1 MSSDSGAPVVV
12 GVDGSAIALDA
23 VRSAARSA
31 ALEQRPLR
39 IVHAFIWP
47 LMGVPLGP
55 DPNGPPTGGLRHQAE
70 RYVAEAVAEVG
81 KVAPEVPVTGAVVD
95 GPPVPVLLDEAH
107 RATLL
112 VLGNRGLG
120 GFAGLLIGSVTV
132 QVSARAQC
140 PVLVVRG
147 EPRAD
152 GPVVV
157 GVDGSECSGEAVG
170 LAFDE
175 AARRGTTLVAVHAWL
190 YPTPIAPGDVLPLVY
205 DLDALAADERRLL
218 AECVAGFAERYP
230 DVPVQQRL
238 VRGSAA
244 GALVEESK
252 NAQLVV
258 VGARGRGAFA
268 GLLLGSV
275 SHAVLHHAHC
285 PVVVVR
291 HAVAAQPT
299 EGDV

>member
-1 MSSDSGAPVVV
+1 MTGDSGAPVLV

-31 ALEQRPLR
+31 ALRQRPLR

-47 LMGVPLGP
+47 LMRVPVGP
-55 DPNGPPTGGLRHQAE
+55 DPSGPATGGLRHEAE
-70 RYVAEAVAEVG
+70 RYVAEAVAEAG
-81 KVAPEVPVTGAVVD
+81 KVAPDVPVTGAVVD
-95 GPPVPVLLDEAH
+95 GPPVPVLLDEA
-107 RATLL
+107 RNAALL

-140 PVLVVRG
+140 PVLVARG

-157 GVDGSECSGEAVG
+157 GVDGSECSTEAAG
-170 LAFDE
+170 WAFDE
-175 AARRGTTLVAVHAWL
+175 AARRGSGLVAVHAWL
-190 YPTPIAPGDVLPLVY
+190 YPVPVAPGDMLPLVY
-205 DLDALAADERRLL
+205 DLDALAAEEERLL
-218 AECVAGFAERYP
+218 AESVAGFAERYP
-230 DVPVQQRL
+230 DVPVQRRL

-244 GALVEESK
+244 GALVEESR

-258 VGARGRGAFA
+258 VGAHGRGALA

-275 SHAVLHHAHC
+275 SHALLHHAHS
-285 PVVVVR
+285 PVLIVPHR
-291 HAVAAQPT
+291 PPR
-299 EGDV
+299 G

>member
-1 MSSDSGAPVVV
+1 MTSDSGAPVLV

-31 ALEQRPLR
+31 ALRRRPLR

-47 LMGVPLGP
+47 LMGVPVGP
-55 DPNGPPTGGLRHQAE
+55 DPSGPPTGGLRHQAE
-70 RYVAEAVAEVG
+70 RYVAEAVAEAG
-81 KVAPEVPVTGAVVD
+81 KVAPDVPVTGAVVD
-95 GPPVPVLLDEAH
+95 GAPVPVLLDEA
-107 RATLL
+107 RDAALL

-147 EPRAD
+147 EPHAD

-157 GVDGSECSGEAVG
+157 GVDGSECSTEAVG
-170 LAFDE
+170 FAFDE
-175 AARRGTTLVAVHAWL
+175 AAWRGAALVAVHAWL
-190 YPTPIAPGDVLPLVY
+190 HPTPVAPGDMLPLVY
-205 DLDALAADERRLL
+205 DLDALAAEEERVL
-218 AECVAGFAERYP
+218 AESVAGFAERYP
-230 DVPVQQRL
+230 DVSVQHRL

-252 NAQLVV
+252 AAQLVV
-258 VGARGRGAFA
+258 VGAHGRGALA

-275 SHAVLHHAHC
+275 SHAVLHHAHS
-285 PVVVVR
+285 PVVIVR
-291 HAVAAQPT
+291 HPRTASRS
-299 EGDV
+299 